1 MSAAA
6 STYMKQ
12 AAAQLQA
19 LDATLDRARDGAEEF
34 QDEAAALQ
42 ASIQEAAMRAG
53 DLARRM
59 KGGTAAK
66 LAEELEG

>member
-12 AAAQLQA
+12 AAVQLQA
-19 LDATLDRARDGAEEF
+19 LDATLDRARDGAEGF

-42 ASIQEAAMRAG
+42 ASVQLAAMRAG

-59 KGGTAAK
+59 KGGALVK
-66 LAEELEG
+66 PAEELER